1 MSALFASILKSR
13 FLRGDPKAQQSNNQK
28 GFFVFKFSI
37 PLICF
42 LFLFPF
48 TVFPQSDYLLGPED
62 MIEIT
67 VWGHEDLKRTIPIS
81 LEGTITFP
89 MIGEVRAAG
98 NSTQQ
103 LEKIL
108 AKRLGDGYLNN
119 PQISVTVREYK
130 SQKVFIMGEVKNPGT
145 YPVTKEN
152 NLLFALSQAGG
163 FTKDA
168 GEEVVVIRSPD
179 PSKREKMTLEEAA
192 ADKKITTLRVNL
204 KDALGGDR
212 KDNIPIRDGDSIIVP
227 KMPFFFVMGE
237 VQKPGQYNLERGTT
251 VLMGI
256 SIGGGLTPKSA
267 QNRTK
272 IVREVEGKKTEIRV
286 KMEDLIQPG
295 DTIIVPESFF

>member
-1 MSALFASILKSR
+1 MRKQTLILLWLTLLLPCSALAQ
-13 FLRGDPKAQQSNNQK
+13 GD
-28 GFFVFKFSI
+28 
-37 PLICF
+37 
-42 LFLFPF
+42 
-48 TVFPQSDYLLGPED
+48 YMLGPED

-67 VWGHEDLKRTIPIS
+67 VWGHEDLKRMVPVS

-98 NSTQQ
+98 KSTQQ
-103 LEKIL
+103 LEKEL
-108 AKRLGDGYLNN
+108 ARKLGDGYLKN
-119 PQISVTVREYK
+119 PQLTVTVKDFK
-130 SQKVFIMGEVKNPGT
+130 SQKVFVMGEVKSPGT

-168 GEEVVVIRSPD
+168 GEEVVVIRPRD
-179 PSKREKMTLEEAA
+179 PVKQGKMMTLEEAA
-192 ADKKITTLRVNL
+192 ADKKTTILRVNL

-237 VQKPGQYNLERGTT
+237 VKKPGQFPLERGTT
-251 VLMGI
+251 VLNGI
-256 SIGGGLTPKSA
+256 SIGGGLTEKAAP
-267 QNRTK
+267 NRTK
-272 IVREVEGKKTEIRV
+272 IVREVEGKKTEIKV
-286 KMEDLIQPG
+286 NMETLVQAG

>member
-1 MSALFASILKSR
+1 MFKKGLFVYKHLL
-13 FLRGDPKAQQSNNQK
+13 FLIG
-28 GFFVFKFSI
+28 FVFLLPLTLFS
-37 PLICF
+37 
-42 LFLFPF
+42 
-48 TVFPQSDYLLGPED
+48 QGDYLLGPED

-67 VWGHEDLKRTIPIS
+67 VWGHEDLKRTIPVS

-89 MIGEVRAAG
+89 MIGEVRVSG

-103 LEKIL
+103 LEKML
-108 AKRLGDGYLNN
+108 AKKLGEGYLNK
-119 PQISVTVREYK
+119 PQISVLVKEYK
-130 SQKVFIMGEVKNPGT
+130 SQKVYIMGEVKNPGT

-168 GEEVVVIRSPD
+168 GEEVVIIRPQD
-179 PSKREKMTLEEAA
+179 PSQKKMLTLEEAA
-192 ADKKITTLRVNL
+192 EAKGTILRVNL
-204 KDALGGDR
+204 KDALAGDR
-212 KDNIPIRDGDSIIVP
+212 KHNISVRDGDSIIVP

-267 QNRTK
+267 PNRTR
-272 IVREVEGKKTEIRV
+272 IVREVEGKKTEMRV
-286 KMEDLIQPG
+286 SLEEVVQPG

>member
-1 MSALFASILKSR
+1 MMRKQILILLWLILLLPCSALAQ
-13 FLRGDPKAQQSNNQK
+13 GD
-28 GFFVFKFSI
+28 
-37 PLICF
+37 
-42 LFLFPF
+42 
-48 TVFPQSDYLLGPED
+48 YMLGPED

-67 VWGHEDLKRTIPIS
+67 VWGHEDLKRMVPVS

-98 NSTQQ
+98 KSTQQ
-103 LEKIL
+103 LEKEL
-108 AKRLGDGYLNN
+108 ARKLGDGYLKN
-119 PQISVTVREYK
+119 PQLTVTVKDFK
-130 SQKVFIMGEVKNPGT
+130 SQKVFVMGEVKNPGT

-168 GEEVVVIRSPD
+168 GEEVVVIRPRD
-179 PSKREKMTLEEAA
+179 PVKQGKMMTLEEAA
-192 ADKKITTLRVNL
+192 ADKKTIILRVNL
-204 KDALGGDR
+204 KDALAGDR
-212 KDNIPIRDGDSIIVP
+212 KDNVPIRDGDSIIVP

-237 VQKPGQYNLERGTT
+237 VKNPGQFNLERGTT

-267 QNRTK
+267 PNRTK
-272 IVREVEGKKTEIRV
+272 IVREVEGKKTEIKV
-286 KMEDLIQPG
+286 NMETLVQAG

>member
-1 MSALFASILKSR
+1 MRKQILILIWLILLLPFSALAQ
-13 FLRGDPKAQQSNNQK
+13 GD
-28 GFFVFKFSI
+28 
-37 PLICF
+37 
-42 LFLFPF
+42 
-48 TVFPQSDYLLGPED
+48 YMLGPED

-67 VWGHEDLKRTIPIS
+67 VWGHEDLKRMVPVS

-98 NSTQQ
+98 KSTQQ
-103 LEKIL
+103 LEKEL
-108 AKRLGDGYLNN
+108 ARKLGDGYLKN
-119 PQISVTVREYK
+119 PQLTVTVKDFK
-130 SQKVFIMGEVKNPGT
+130 SQKVFVMGEVKSPGT

-168 GEEVVVIRSPD
+168 GEEVVVIRPRD
-179 PSKREKMTLEEAA
+179 PVKQGKMMTLEEAA
-192 ADKKITTLRVNL
+192 ADKKTTILRVNL

-237 VQKPGQYNLERGTT
+237 VKKPGQFPLERGTT
-251 VLMGI
+251 VLNGI
-256 SIGGGLTPKSA
+256 SIGGGLTEKAAP
-267 QNRTK
+267 NRTK
-272 IVREVEGKKTEIRV
+272 IVREVEGKKTEIKV
-286 KMEDLIQPG
+286 NMETLVQAG

>member
-1 MSALFASILKSR
+1 MNR
-13 FLRGDPKAQQSNNQK
+13 K
-28 GFFVFKFSI
+28 GICVFKYFF
-37 PLICF
+37 PLIFFIF
-42 LFLFPF
+42 LLPLNTFS
-48 TVFPQSDYLLGPED
+48 QGDYLLGPED

-67 VWGHEDLKRTIPIS
+67 VWGHEDLKRTVPVS

-89 MIGEVRAAG
+89 MIGEVRASGSSA
-98 NSTQQ
+98 QQ
-103 LEKIL
+103 LEKML
-108 AKRLGDGYLNN
+108 AKKLGEGYLNK
-119 PQISVTVREYK
+119 PQITVMVKEYK

-168 GEEVVVIRSPD
+168 GEEVVIIRPQD
-179 PSKREKMTLEEAA
+179 PSQQKLLTLEEAA
-192 ADKKITTLRVNL
+192 VAKGTILRVNL
-204 KDALGGDR
+204 KDALAGDR
-212 KDNIPIRDGDSIIVP
+212 KNNISVRDGDSIIVP

-237 VQKPGQYNLERGTT
+237 VQKPGQFNLERGTT

-267 QNRTK
+267 PNRTR
-272 IVREVEGKKTEIRV
+272 IVREVDGKKTEIRV
-286 KMEDLIQPG
+286 GLEDLVQPG